1 MYHNSVKRYA
11 EVFSMAEC
19 SDGKW
24 LLLIHQIPVKPAYF
38 RVKIWRRL
46 QSLGAVAIKN
56 SVYIISKN
64 EETLEDF
71 QWILREIV
79 QGGGEAS
86 ICAANFIEG
95 LTDEQIEA
103 MFQAARDS
111 DYAQIAEEA
120 KSLVDSVPSTAAAIT
135 DEDKAGLEANLNRL
149 KKRFSSVSAIDFFGA
164 PGREATESL
173 IEHLEVRLKDAQKK
187 SEPAKSESEKP
198 DPAELRGRTWVT
210 RKGVFVDR
218 IACAWLIRRFIDPDA
233 RFKFIAGK
241 GYRPRAGELRFDMF
255 EGEFTHEGDLCSFE
269 VLVKQFFPADQA
281 LTEIAKVIH
290 DLDYKDSKFRK
301 PETAG
306 IGGLLNGLASA
317 RKSDETRLERGAAL
331 FEDLYEYFRRK

>member
-1 MYHNSVKRYA
+1 
-11 EVFSMAEC
+11 MAEC
-19 SDGKW
+19 TDSKW
-24 LLLIHQIPVKPAYF
+24 LILIHQIPIRPAYF

-71 QWILREIV
+71 QWLLREIV

-103 MFQAARDS
+103 MFQAARDA
-111 DYAQIAEEA
+111 DYAQITEEA
-120 KSLVDSVPSTAAAIT
+120 KALVDFVPSNAAAIT
-135 DEDKAGLEANLNRL
+135 DEDKAGLEATLHRL
-149 KKRFSSVSAIDFFGA
+149 RKRFSSVSAIDFFGA
-164 PGREATESL
+164 PGREPAETT
-173 IEHLEVRLKDAQKK
+173 IEHLESRLKEAHKK
-187 SEPAKSESEKP
+187 SEPAKSESKKS
-198 DPAELRGRTWVT
+198 DLSELRGRTWVT

-233 RFKFIAGK
+233 QFKFITGK
-241 GYRPRAGELRFDMF
+241 GYRSRIGELRFDMF

-269 VLVKQFFPADQA
+269 ALVKQFFSADQA
-281 LTEIAKVIH
+281 LTEVGKIIH
-290 DLDYKDSKFRK
+290 DLDFKDSKFKK

-306 IGGLLNGLASA
+306 IGGLMNGLASA
-317 RKSDETRLERGAAL
+317 HKSDETRFERGSAI
-331 FEDLYEYFRRK
+331 FDDLYEYFRRK